1 MICFNPATLKE
12 DFINAI
18 KTLSFLKG
26 EVEGIE
32 LSSFL
37 ASDNDEELCIN
48 QDNEVCLWVGEDY
61 SPTISLTEFIK
72 MAQNKGHLKIN
83 ALHSYAMSDTE
94 VYFLLDTD
102 EYSTHILL
110 ENTFSTIKIPNS
122 IFEKDVIVNG
132 KRYRVSLFNGFN
144 IFNLLVEESGKF
156 NEFSPSYS
164 PYDYFIRITCMDGID
179 IKIADSLATAYAFE
193 IQTTFDIQ
201 LSFSSG
207 RINDDYID
215 VSDESLFD
223 RATVIFPLI
232 TGNGANE
239 LLTLYNNAKA
249 TYDVD
254 FKILGFTKVI
264 EYISPTISHK
274 NLVESVSLKL
284 ITPDVLKP
292 TATYILELGAIYD
305 KYRNVSSKDSELIKL
320 SVLTAVS
327 LDDIWDSIPEFL
339 KGKQCEKP
347 STDMEQRNW
356 LEKIADSI
364 YSTRNEIAHAK
375 ANYEKR
381 GTECPQKQKVLYS
394 VMLEKIAVRCIRWF
408 SIQPEDKRVVPK

>member
-1 MICFNPATLKE
+1 M
-12 DFINAI
+12 
-18 KTLSFLKG
+18 
-26 EVEGIE
+26 
-32 LSSFL
+32 
-37 ASDNDEELCIN
+37 
-48 QDNEVCLWVGEDY
+48 
-61 SPTISLTEFIK
+61 
-72 MAQNKGHLKIN
+72 
-83 ALHSYAMSDTE
+83 
-94 VYFLLDTD
+94 
-102 EYSTHILL
+102 
-110 ENTFSTIKIPNS
+110 
-122 IFEKDVIVNG
+122 
-132 KRYRVSLFNGFN
+132 
-144 IFNLLVEESGKF
+144 
-156 NEFSPSYS
+156 
-164 PYDYFIRITCMDGID
+164 
-179 IKIADSLATAYAFE
+179 
-193 IQTTFDIQ
+193 
-201 LSFSSG
+201 
-207 RINDDYID
+207 
-215 VSDESLFD
+215 
-223 RATVIFPLI
+223 IFPLI

>member
-1 MICFNPATLKE
+1 MICFKPATLKE

-48 QDNEVCLWVGEDY
+48 QDSEVCLWVGEDY

-164 PYDYFIRITCMDGID
+164 PYD
-179 IKIADSLATAYAFE
+179 
-193 IQTTFDIQ
+193 
-201 LSFSSG
+201 
-207 RINDDYID
+207 
-215 VSDESLFD
+215 
-223 RATVIFPLI
+223 
-232 TGNGANE
+232 
-239 LLTLYNNAKA
+239 
-249 TYDVD
+249 
-254 FKILGFTKVI
+254 
-264 EYISPTISHK
+264 
-274 NLVESVSLKL
+274 
-284 ITPDVLKP
+284 
-292 TATYILELGAIYD
+292 
-305 KYRNVSSKDSELIKL
+305 
-320 SVLTAVS
+320 
-327 LDDIWDSIPEFL
+327 
-339 KGKQCEKP
+339 
-347 STDMEQRNW
+347 
-356 LEKIADSI
+356 
-364 YSTRNEIAHAK
+364 
-375 ANYEKR
+375 
-381 GTECPQKQKVLYS
+381 
-394 VMLEKIAVRCIRWF
+394 
-408 SIQPEDKRVVPK
+408 